1 MKPAI
6 EELKKELTEKHNLY
20 LRALADYQNLEKRML
35 QEKDKEI
42 KNFLFGQNLEKRM
55 LQAKDKE
62 IKNFLFGFL
71 KQLIELKEDMDKAQT
86 FNQDPGLKLVYNKL
100 KSILNR
106 YSIREI
112 NPLNKEFSPETMECV
127 QTVFGKK
134 SNLVVQV
141 FSKGYFYNDELLQPA
156 KVAVSQLEVIPP
168 TVDKKQQ

>member
-20 LRALADYQNLEKRML
+20 LRALADY
-35 QEKDKEI
+35 
-42 KNFLFGQNLEKRM
+42 QNLEKRM